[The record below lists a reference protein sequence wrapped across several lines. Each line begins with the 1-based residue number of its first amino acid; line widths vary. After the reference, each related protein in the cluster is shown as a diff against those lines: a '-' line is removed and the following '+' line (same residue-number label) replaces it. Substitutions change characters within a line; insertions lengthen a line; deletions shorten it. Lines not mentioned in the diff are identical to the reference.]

1 MKAPLK
7 WLVSY
12 TDIEIENKEDILKFA
27 SDMTMS
33 GTKVEGIENKADEIS
48 KVVVGKCIELYPHE
62 NSDHLVICKML
73 VGEDNFLQVVTGA
86 PNARVGGF
94 IPVALDGATLT
105 NGLKIKKG
113 KLRGEVSEGMMCSFE
128 ELGLDYEDYPG
139 GTDDGVIILQDL
151 EDFKDMTEE
160 ELDQLVGRDIMKV
173 LGADESVIEFEVTS
187 NRPDCFSITGL
198 AREAAV
204 TMNKKYIAP
213 EIVVKE
219 EGDEEA
225 KKRIAVRIEDSDLCS
240 RYIARVV
247 TDVKIGPSPKWMR
260 DRLQHAGIRAINNIV
275 DITNYVMLEFGHPMH
290 AFDRRFVRG
299 DEIIVRRAKN
309 GETMMTLDGI
319 ERFFDSSTLVIADKE
334 GPIAVAGV
342 MGGENSGVMDDTK
355 EVIFEAALFEPVSI
369 RMAAKKLGMRTESS
383 SRFEKGLNAIT
394 CAMAMERAAQLV
406 ELLGAG
412 KVLKGTVDCYPVPYE
427 ERKVPFNVERING
440 LLGTEIPRERMAEIL
455 TSLEFKVFDDYVV
468 PPHFRPDIVCGADLS
483 EEIARFYGYNNI
495 DTRLLTGCETTL
507 GRKNRR
513 QTISDMIRNSAKG
526 LGYYEAL
533 TFSFESPSVFD
544 MLNLPNDSPLRN
556 AVVISNPLGEDFS
569 VMRTSMTPSMLKI
582 LSLNHA
588 KRNESVSVFEI
599 SYVYEKKEDVNE
611 LPNHK
616 ELLSLAA
623 YGDMSFFD
631 IKGDLEALLDSLK
644 IKDYSFAAC
653 KDQPYMHPGMCA
665 IVFINGR
672 EAGLIGKVHPKVC
685 ENFECP
691 ENTYLAFVELE
702 PVIEA
707 AILIPTYKELPKFP
721 AVARDLAIV
730 VDKEVPAN
738 DVEKVILQR
747 GGKVLEELVLFDYYD
762 GPQVPKGKKSLA
774 YSLSFRDNERTLT
787 DEDVNKVM
795 NKILN
800 GLNTILSAEI
810 RN

>member
-12 TDIEIENKEDILKFA
+12 TDIEINGKEEILKFA

-33 GTKVEGIENKADEIS
+33 GTKVEGIENKADEIDN
-48 KVVVGKCIELYPHE
+48 VVVGKCLELYPHE

-73 VGEDNFLQVVTGA
+73 VGDDTVLQIVTGA
-86 PNARVGGF
+86 PNARVGAY

-113 KLRGEVSEGMMCSFE
+113 KLRGVVSEGMMCSFE
-128 ELGLDYEDYPG
+128 ELGLDHEDYPG
-139 GTDDGVIILQDL
+139 GIDDGVIILQDL
-151 EDFKDMTEE
+151 EDFKDMTDED
-160 ELDQLVGRDIMKV
+160 LDKLVGKDIMEV

-204 TMNKKYIAP
+204 TLNKKYIAP
-213 EIVVKE
+213 EISVKE
-219 EGDEEA
+219 EGNDEA
-225 KKRIAVRIEDSDLCS
+225 KNRISVRIEDSDLCS

-299 DEIIVRRAKN
+299 DEIIVRRAKD
-309 GETMMTLDGI
+309 GETMMTLDGV
-319 ERFFDSSTLVIADKE
+319 ERKFDSSTLVIADKE

-342 MGGENSGVMDDTK
+342 MGGEHSGVMDDTK
-355 EVIFEAALFEPVSI
+355 EVVFEAALFDPVSV

-394 CAMAMERAAQLV
+394 CAMAMERAVQLV
-406 ELLGAG
+406 EMLGAG

-427 ERKVPFNVERING
+427 KRKVPFNVDRINE
-440 LLGTEIPRERMAEIL
+440 LLGTELARERMIEIL
-455 TSLEFKVFDDYVV
+455 TSLEFEVCDDYVV
-468 PPHFRPDIVCGADLS
+468 PPHFRPDIVCGADVS

-495 DTRLLTGCETTL
+495 PSRLLTGCETTL

-513 QTISDMIRNSAKG
+513 QTISEMVRNLIKG

-544 MLNLPNDSPLRN
+544 MLNLPADSPLRK

-569 VMRTSMTPSMLKI
+569 VMRTSMAPSMLKI
-582 LSLNHA
+582 LSLNHS
-588 KRNESVSVFEI
+588 KRNESASVFEI
-599 SYVYEKKEDVNE
+599 SYVYEKMGDDE
-611 LPNHK
+611 LPVHK

-631 IKGDLEALLDSLK
+631 IKGDIEALFDSLK

-653 KDQPYMHPGMCA
+653 KKEPYMHPGMCA
-665 IVFINGR
+665 KVYVNGR
-672 EAGLIGKVHPKVC
+672 DAGLVGKVHPKAC

-691 ENTYLAFVELE
+691 ENSYLAFVELE
-702 PVIEA
+702 PVVEA
-707 AILIPTYKELPKFP
+707 AVLIPTYKELPKFP
-721 AVARDLAIV
+721 AVTRDLAIV
-730 VDKEVPAN
+730 VDKVLPAN
-738 DVEKVILQR
+738 EVEKVISQR

-762 GPQVPKGKKSLA
+762 GPQVPQGKKSLA
-774 YSLSFRDNERTLT
+774 YSLTFRDNEKTLT

-800 GLNTILSAEI
+800 GLNTVLGAEI